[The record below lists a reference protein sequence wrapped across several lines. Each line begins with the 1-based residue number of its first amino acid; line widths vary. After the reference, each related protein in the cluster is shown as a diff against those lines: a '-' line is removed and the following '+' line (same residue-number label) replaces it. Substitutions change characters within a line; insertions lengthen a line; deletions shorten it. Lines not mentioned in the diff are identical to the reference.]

1 MNKSLVFLF
10 IMFLVATGFIHTLI
24 ILEQTTYLP
33 MLALVFIL
41 AIFSKEQ
48 LNITHLSA
56 VLIALIILELLLVS
70 FVENIFAYAPPY
82 KQNMFIVGIHFI
94 CDLLTYLTIKNRVRL
109 SLKFVNKFQT
119 TRKEYIYMTH
129 ADIILV
135 GIFFLF
141 MLVDV
146 AAFAENII
154 RNLEHFGVDESFAK
168 QFWKWGIVY
177 YSYPYVKSILLA
189 AVITT
194 LLATIYVERFRPAP
208 INESEEDLT
217 PKKSEPQ
224 HKS

>member
-48 LNITHLSA
+48 LNITHLST
-56 VLIALIILELLLVS
+56 VLIAIIILEFSLVS
-70 FVENIFAYAPPY
+70 FVENLFANAPPY

-94 CDLLTYLTIKNRVRL
+94 CDLLTYLTIKNRVRF
-109 SLKFVNKFQT
+109 SLRFVNKFQKA
-119 TRKEYIYMTH
+119 RKEYIYMTH

-141 MLVDV
+141 MLVDL

-154 RNLEHFGVDESFAK
+154 RNLEHFGVDEDFAK
-168 QFWKWGIVY
+168 QFWKWGIVH
-177 YSYPYVKSILLA
+177 YSYPYLKSVLLA

-208 INESEEDLT
+208 IKESEEDSTL
-217 PKKSEPQ
+217 KKSEPQ
-224 HKS
+224 HWS